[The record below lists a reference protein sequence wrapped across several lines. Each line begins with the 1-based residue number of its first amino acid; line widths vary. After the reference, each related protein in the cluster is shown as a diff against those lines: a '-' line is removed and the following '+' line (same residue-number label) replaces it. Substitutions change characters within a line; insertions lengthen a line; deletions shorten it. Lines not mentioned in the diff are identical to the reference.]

1 MAVPPPGLAEFEE
14 VPACPLCSVRGRLR
28 YTSMQD
34 RMFNAPGTAEMLE
47 CPECGL
53 LWVSPRLTRSS
64 VALAYGD
71 YYTHQD
77 SSARFFGRAR
87 AATRSLVLEDAF
99 ADRSRDRPLI
109 RALLGRALSGVPF
122 VAERVEPLVRE
133 FRHLGPRKL
142 LDVGSGDGVFL
153 ATMQGVGWEVCGVE
167 PDPVAARRSREKRG
181 VPVLDGALEQVDA
194 GAEAF
199 DVVVSRHVVEHVH
212 DPVAFV
218 KACFQAVRPDGCL
231 IILTPNSRSLCHRI
245 FRRGWLHLDPP
256 RHLYVFSRRS
266 LEKCATAAGLRSVR
280 IRSLAR
286 WARTTWQLS
295 RLISRR
301 GRVPPGRTP
310 LRLLLEGA
318 CFAAVETVASG
329 DRSDAGEEL
338 MLIAEKR

>member
-1 MAVPPPGLAEFEE
+1 MAEPRLAECED
-14 VPACPLCSVRGRLR
+14 VPVCPLCSAQGRLR
-28 YTSMQD
+28 YTSMRD
-34 RMFNAPGTAEMLE
+34 RIFNAPGTAEMLE

-53 LWVSPRLTRSS
+53 LWLSPRLSRASI
-64 VALAYGD
+64 ALAYGE

-99 ADRSRDRPLI
+99 GNRSRDRPLL
-109 RALLGRALSGVPF
+109 RALLGGALSSVPF
-122 VAERVEPLVRE
+122 IAERVDPLVTE
-133 FRHLGPRKL
+133 FRHQGARRL

-167 PDPVAARRSREKRG
+167 PDPVAARLSREKRG
-181 VPVLDGALEQVDA
+181 VSVLDGTLDQVDA

-199 DVVVSRHVVEHVH
+199 DVVVSRHVIEHVH
-212 DPVAFV
+212 DPVAFM

-245 FRRGWLHLDPP
+245 FRRHWLHLDPP
-256 RHLYVFSRRS
+256 RHLHVFSRRS

-295 RLISRR
+295 RLISRH
-301 GRVPPGRTP
+301 GHLPPGTTP

-318 CFAAVETVASG
+318 CFAVVETVASG
-329 DRSDAGEEL
+329 GRSDAGEEL